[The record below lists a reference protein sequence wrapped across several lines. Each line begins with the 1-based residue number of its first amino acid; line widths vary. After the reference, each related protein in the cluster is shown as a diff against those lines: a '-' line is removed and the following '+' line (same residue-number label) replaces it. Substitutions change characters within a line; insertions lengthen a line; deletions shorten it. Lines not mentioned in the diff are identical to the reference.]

1 MTWLPFID
9 GLMQLQFF
17 VELAGLTLV
26 LSGLSLV
33 LSRAGMPVNKFW
45 KAVGLFISI
54 FLYLKYRVYPPMPF
68 SVLATYV
75 VVTLAAILL
84 WVSSSEED
92 WQDFRRPIIATLD
105 AETQT
110 TKIIRA
116 GLFVF
121 LPVLAWYLTWDSML
135 IKINEPVELRT
146 VGPAPPRSFKLHG
159 KEIILETAQNPYRIN
174 RDGVYDPHYMTKKII
189 DEKTGWS
196 YDIGVVTDAW
206 QSVGDTY
213 LEAAKEGGKIYF
225 QECVFCHG
233 ANLNGR
239 GIFSHAFS
247 KPFPVNFTDP
257 GTIAQ
262 RQESY
267 EFWRTASGGMNLPNE
282 GFPWI
287 STMPRME
294 EHLSIDDIWKV
305 VLFTYWHTGWAPRTW
320 D

>member
-75 VVTLAAILL
+75 VVILAAILL

-105 AETQT
+105 AETLA
-110 TKIIRA
+110 TKIVRA
-116 GLFVF
+116 AVLVLLPCFVWF
-121 LPVLAWYLTWDSML
+121 LTWDYML
-135 IKINEPVELRT
+135 IKVEEPIELRT
-146 VGPAPPRSFKLHG
+146 VGPAPPRSFKLNG
-159 KEIILETAQNPYRIN
+159 KEIILETAQNPYRVN
-174 RDGVYDPHYMTKKII
+174 RHGVYDPHYMAKKVI
-189 DEKTGWS
+189 DERTGWS
-196 YDIGVVTDAW
+196 YDIGIVADVW
-206 QSVGDTY
+206 QSDGDAY
-213 LEAAKEGGKIYF
+213 LRAAREGGEIYF

-239 GIFSHAFS
+239 GIFTHAFR
-247 KPFPVNFTDP
+247 KPFPTNFTDP

-262 RQESY
+262 HQESY
-267 EFWRTASGGMNLPNE
+267 EFWRTVTGGMNLPNE
-282 GFPWI
+282 GFPWL
-287 STMPRME
+287 STMPKME
-294 EHLSIDDIWKV
+294 EHISIDDTWKV
-305 VLFTYWHTGWAPRTW
+305 ILFSYWHSGWVPRTW